1 MLLFAIPCELVRS
14 ESSERGHPVTPV
26 DHRQI
31 YYFGVVRHTGGQPRG
46 SFDEGDEARAL
57 SPRQQAVGGDGRRAL
72 CRLLLGHLGVHCRAT
87 SSAPLAKKTPKAA
100 GFMAEQLQPE
110 EDGLWPELPSYRFN
124 SLRQLLEQQQAL
136 LCQQPLE
143 ALERVHECID
153 LCTSALDS
161 RPTRAIA
168 TLR

>member
-1 MLLFAIPCELVRS
+1 MLLFAIPCELR
-14 ESSERGHPVTPV
+14 ELERGHPVTPV

-31 YYFGVVRHTGGQPRG
+31 YYFVVVRHVGGQLR
-46 SFDEGDEARAL
+46 SSVDEVDEARAL

-110 EDGLWPELPSYRFN
+110 EDGLWPELPSN

-143 ALERVHECID
+143 ALERVHDIH
-153 LCTSALDS
+153 
-161 RPTRAIA
+161 
-168 TLR
+168 